1 MRLYHCKYGQVEPH
15 CKLYRLLLRAIV
27 NFNPGFNRDDMKKMS
42 VYLRI
47 AGWAVLLVMLGGCS
61 TSHNVVRNEP
71 YIGDAS
77 SRLDMIDVS
86 HHNGDIDW
94 AEVSR
99 HVGYAYI
106 KATEGYHFTDNKYA
120 INRDEAHR
128 YGIKTGPYHYF
139 RLNHPAKDQ
148 FENFRK
154 AVGKKTDLV
163 PMIDL
168 EMDNNQRDKYKVGEA
183 YEEETRNLLEFLR
196 MVEKEYKVKPIV
208 YVGGDQ
214 FYKIFIAPSAELQS
228 YPQWRRSI
236 GDTLETRF
244 NPGDNVV
251 IWQYDGS
258 GQLEGINHPVDL
270 NKILNWNYVIRK

>member
-1 MRLYHCKYGQVEPH
+1 MK
-15 CKLYRLLLRAIV
+15 KLYAYIWSLGAAALL
-27 NFNPGFNRDDMKKMS
+27 
-42 VYLRI
+42 
-47 AGWAVLLVMLGGCS
+47 AVLGGCAS
-61 TSHNVVRNEP
+61 PHTVVRYETNLSDP
-71 YIGDAS
+71 S

-86 HHNGDIDW
+86 HHNGTIDW
-94 AEVSR
+94 AEVSK

-106 KATEGYHFTDNKYA
+106 KATEGYHFTDNMYA
-120 INRDEAHR
+120 ANRDAAR
-128 YGIKTGPYHYF
+128 KNGVKTGPYHYF

-168 EMDNNQRDKYKVGEA
+168 EMDNNQREKYKAGEI
-183 YEEETRNLLEFLR
+183 YEEETRNLLDFLR
-196 MVEKEYKVKPIV
+196 MVEKEYKARPIL

-214 FYKIFIAPSAELQS
+214 FYKIFIEPSAELQS

-236 GDTLETRF
+236 GDTLKAKF
-244 NPGDNVV
+244 HPSDNVV

-258 GQLEGINHPVDL
+258 GSLKGINHPVDF
-270 NKILNWNYVIRK
+270 NKILDWNAVMRK